1 MQRLLSIA
9 LTFAKVSTQRELS
22 YRAEFA
28 GNFVNAFGVDAF
40 MAVVAVSVIFVHT
53 DSLRGWS
60 AGEMLAVVGI
70 WYFVLGLMSM
80 VMFPSLNQVVEDVH
94 EGTFDYVLMKPVP
107 SLFLAST
114 RNFAAANSAFV
125 LMGLSLALFGIFALE
140 AGQLSW
146 RIALFP
152 VLLASGLAI
161 FYALLIAMTTLV
173 FWAVRLDNIE
183 HLFNVFFRTGRY
195 PVDIYPVWIKGF
207 LTFIFPGGFHLDR
220 AHRNADRPRSVLADG
235 AGPDNRV
242 AGRLRGDALLEAGTQ
257 AVFKR
262 FELDPAPAP
271 STHRVEV
278 GSNRFSRSV
287 WMTNQDGA

>member
-1 MQRLLSIA
+1 MKRLLSIA

-140 AGQLSW
+140 AGQASW

-195 PVDIYPVWIKGF
+195 PVDIYPFWIRGF
-207 LTFIFPGGFHLDR
+207 LTFIFPVAFVSTVPTETLTGRDPSWLM
-220 AHRNADRPRSVLADG
+220 ALAPVIASLAVYG
-235 AGPDNRV
+235 ATRFW
-242 AGRLRGDALLEAGTQ
+242 RLGL
-257 AVFKR
+257 KR
-262 FELDPAPAP
+262 YSSA
-271 STHRVEV
+271 S
-278 GSNRFSRSV
+278 S
-287 WMTNQDGA
+287 

>member
-114 RNFAAANSAFV
+114 RSFAAANSAFV

-140 AGQLSW
+140 AGQVSW

-152 VLLASGLAI
+152 VLLASGTGD
-161 FYALLIAMTTLV
+161 LL
-173 FWAVRLDNIE
+173 RLPDRDDHPRILGGAPGQYREPVQRLLPNRPLPRG
-183 HLFNVFFRTGRY
+183 HLSG
-195 PVDIYPVWIKGF
+195 
-207 LTFIFPGGFHLDR
+207 LD
-220 AHRNADRPRSVLADG
+220 
-235 AGPDNRV
+235 
-242 AGRLRGDALLEAGTQ
+242 
-257 AVFKR
+257 
-262 FELDPAPAP
+262 
-271 STHRVEV
+271 
-278 GSNRFSRSV
+278 
-287 WMTNQDGA
+287 

>member
-1 MQRLLSIA
+1 MKRLLSIA

-70 WYFVLGLMSM
+70 WCFVLGLMSM

-114 RNFAAANSAFV
+114 RSFAAANSAFV

-183 HLFNVFFRTGRY
+183 HLFNVFFRTGRDPSWLMALA
-195 PVDIYPVWIKGF
+195 PVIASLAVYGATRFWRLGLRRYSSASSYTPHQHDQLIGSSWVSITSLVRLAYC
-207 LTFIFPGGFHLDR
+207 HDR
-220 AHRNADRPRSVLADG
+220 SPSLGTRVETSVL
-235 AGPDNRV
+235 
-242 AGRLRGDALLEAGTQ
+242 
-257 AVFKR
+257 
-262 FELDPAPAP
+262 
-271 STHRVEV
+271 S
-278 GSNRFSRSV
+278 
-287 WMTNQDGA
+287 